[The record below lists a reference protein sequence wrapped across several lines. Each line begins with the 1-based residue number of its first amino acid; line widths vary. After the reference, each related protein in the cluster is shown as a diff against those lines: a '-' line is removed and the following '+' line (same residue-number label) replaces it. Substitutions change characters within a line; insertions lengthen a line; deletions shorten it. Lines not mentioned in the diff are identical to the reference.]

1 MDEKNKLLSD
11 KTLNKA
17 LKVLGIILLF
27 LAVLYMASQLVLF
40 GVK

>member
-27 LAVLYMASQLVLF
+27 FPRYLG
-40 GVK
+40 GVKT